1 MAIAITMPRL
11 SDTMESG
18 TVLKWNVAEGDTVA
32 SGDVVADVETDKATM
47 ELTVFDGGTM
57 AKILVPEGQPVDV
70 GTTIAMLAEEGEDAS
85 SISAPAAGSG
95 AGSAKSDARDESADA
110 DGGGDGDGDA
120 DGDADAGESGRRK
133 GKGGENGDENGDGDG
148 NATGDGAGGGGG
160 GARVAEP
167 AAGGTRVRISPV
179 ARRLADEHGIDV
191 KRLNGSGPGGRI
203 IKRDVLQAVETAG
216 ETRAAVAPSAAPS
229 TAIAPASDAGRVPVT
244 PVGSRAAAGTG
255 LAPGKRALSNMRQTI
270 AKRLVESKTTIPHYQ
285 VTMAFNMDPLLDLR
299 KTLNEQL
306 KPFGVKLSVNDFIVR
321 GCALAIHR
329 HPEFN
334 SSWGGDSIMIHGE
347 VNIGIAISMP
357 PERGGGLVV
366 GVIRNADQKSL
377 RSISVESKYL
387 ATKARERGLSI
398 EEMSDSTFTLSN
410 LGMYGVSDF
419 TAIINPPNSAILAV
433 GGAAAQPVVRDGEI
447 TIGHVMSGTLSSD
460 HRIIDGAMAAEYLVT
475 LKELIESPGALVV

>member
-1 MAIAITMPRL
+1 MAIEITMPRL

-95 AGSAKSDARDESADA
+95 SGSGAGSGSAKSDARDESA
-110 DGGGDGDGDA
+110 GGDGA
-120 DGDADAGESGRRK
+120 GDADADADADENGRRAGNVGES
-133 GKGGENGDENGDGDG
+133 GDENGGKNADVDVAGDG
-148 NATGDGAGGGGG
+148 RA
-160 GARVAEP
+160 AEP

-216 ETRAAVAPSAAPS
+216 ETRAAVPPSAAPS

-270 AKRLVESKTTIPHYQ
+270 AKRLVESKTTIPHFT
-285 VTMAFNMDPLLDLR
+285 VTVAVNADPLLTLR
-299 KTLNEQL
+299 ETINAQL
-306 KPFGVKLSVNDFIVR
+306 EAEDVKLSVNDFLVR
-321 GCALAIHR
+321 ACAVALVR
-329 HPEFN
+329 HPVVN
-334 SSWGGDSIMIHGE
+334 SSWAGDAILRHGT
-347 VNIGIAISMP
+347 VHIGVAVAL
-357 PERGGGLVV
+357 PEEKGGGLVV
-366 GVIRNADQKSL
+366 PTL
-377 RSISVESKYL
+377 RDAQDMPLRTINSETKRL
-387 ATKARERGLSI
+387 ATKAREQGLSV
-398 EEMSDSTFTLSN
+398 EEMSDGTFTLSN
-410 LGMYGVSDF
+410 LGMFGVDHF
-419 TAIINPPNSAILAV
+419 EAIINPPQAAILAI
-433 GGAAAQPVVRDGEI
+433 GAAIKKPVVRDGQLAAGHEMEL
-447 TIGHVMSGTLSSD
+447 TISCD
-460 HRIIDGAMAAEYLVT
+460 HRVIDGASAAMFMAT
-475 LKELIESPGALVV
+475 LKELLEKPAGMLV